1 MKQKIL
7 IFLFIL
13 GFSFLHSQNLPW
25 KTNMNDALKMCDEQ
39 RKPLLIFFT
48 SAGISPAI
56 QNEVFATRDFLD
68 WSEKNIILLK
78 LDLSDVSLSAE
89 EREQN
94 VKLKEALGIE
104 ELPKVCIATAS
115 IRRNKPT
122 INKLGL
128 LEYNTGGAKKWISE
142 VKAILNGD

>member
-1 MKQKIL
+1 MKQKLL

-13 GFSFLHSQNLPW
+13 GFSSLHSQNLSW

-48 SAGISPAI
+48 SVGISQAI
-56 QNEVFATRDFLD
+56 QNEVFATSDFLD

-78 LDLSDVSLSAE
+78 LDLSDGSLSAE

-122 INKLGL
+122 INKFGL

>member
-1 MKQKIL
+1 MKQKLL

-13 GFSFLHSQNLPW
+13 GFSFLHSQNSAW

-48 SAGISPAI
+48 SAGISQAI

-78 LDLSDVSLSAE
+78 LDLSDASLSAE

>member
-1 MKQKIL
+1 MKQKLLIL
-7 IFLFIL
+7 LFIL
-13 GFSFLHSQNLPW
+13 GYSFLHSQNLVW
-25 KTNMNDALKMCDEQ
+25 KTNMNEAIKMCDEH

-48 SAGISPAI
+48 SAGISQTI

-68 WSEKNIILLK
+68 WSNKNIILLK
-78 LDLSDVSLSAE
+78 LDLSDASLSAE

-104 ELPKVCIATAS
+104 ELPKVCLATAS

-122 INKLGL
+122 INKLAL
-128 LEYNTGGAKKWISE
+128 LEYNVGGAKKWISDA
-142 VKAILNGD
+142 KAVLNGE

>member
-1 MKQKIL
+1 MKQKLL

-13 GFSFLHSQNLPW
+13 GFSSLHSQNLSW

-48 SAGISPAI
+48 SAGISQAI

-78 LDLSDVSLSAE
+78 LDLSDASLSAE

-142 VKAILNGD
+142 VKSILNGD

>member
-1 MKQKIL
+1 MKQKLL

-13 GFSFLHSQNLPW
+13 GSSFLHSQNLIW
-25 KTNMNDALKMCDEQ
+25 KTNMADALKMCDEQ

-48 SAGISPAI
+48 SSGISQSI

-68 WSEKNIILLK
+68 WSNKNIILLK
-78 LDLSDVSLSAE
+78 LDLSDATLSAE

-104 ELPKVCIATAS
+104 ELPKVCLATAS
-115 IRRNKPT
+115 IRRNKPM

-128 LEYNTGGAKKWISE
+128 LDYNFGGAKRWISDAK
-142 VKAILNGD
+142 VILNGE

>member
-1 MKQKIL
+1 MKQKLL

-13 GFSFLHSQNLPW
+13 GFSFLHSQNLAW

-48 SAGISPAI
+48 SVGISQAI
-56 QNEVFATRDFLD
+56 QNEVFATSDFLD

-78 LDLSDVSLSAE
+78 LDLSDGSLSAE

>member
-1 MKQKIL
+1 MKQKLL

-13 GFSFLHSQNLPW
+13 GFSFLHSQNLAW

-48 SAGISPAI
+48 SAGISQAI

-78 LDLSDVSLSAE
+78 LDLSDASLSAE

-142 VKAILNGD
+142 VKSILNGD